1 MIQLLVPTASILLL
15 GIMMFICNNISNIKI
30 IIFGFFIPLF
40 LTAVV
45 FVVMHLWCIIEG
57 FLILI
62 GLIDEDGHGNKL
74 L

>member
-57 FLILI
+57 FLILM